1 MSTAAAPDA
10 VLEALRERHLRRVG
24 LLSQVADAESVL
36 EDALR
41 PPAPPRPPL
50 RQRLRQLFAPP
61 PPPPDPARRHERA
74 LRAWRALDFQLGA
87 LESAVAEAR
96 SDVTVLAARAV
107 PPPAGPAESWEAELA
122 AHHAATQAAQAAS
135 LRGVVAESIDQLKD
149 QHRALRALHTA
160 AAGAVEALAL
170 QATVTAGAAGAVDES
185 AIAAVVRL
193 AGECAAE
200 VHHRV
205 DALEERLRELDA
217 EATARQ
223 AARAEVEALLE
234 ARRVR

>member
-1 MSTAAAPDA
+1 MSTPDA
-10 VLEALRERHLRRVG
+10 DDALCAFRERHLRRVT
-24 LLSQVADAESVL
+24 LLGQVADSERVL
-36 EDALR
+36 EEALR
-41 PPAPPRPPL
+41 PPAPPTPPL
-50 RQRLRQLFAPP
+50 RVRLRRLFAPP
-61 PPPPDPARRHERA
+61 PPPPDPARRHEGA
-74 LRAWRALDFQLGA
+74 LRAWRALDFQLRA
-87 LESAVAEAR
+87 LETAVAEASTDR
-96 SDVTVLAARAV
+96 DALQEHGAA
-107 PPPAGPAESWEAELA
+107 PPTAAGDSWDAELA
-122 AHHAATQAAQAAS
+122 AHHAATRAAQARS
-135 LRGVVAESIDQLKD
+135 LEAVVAESIAQLKD

-170 QATVTAGAAGAVDES
+170 QATVSAGAASAVDEA

-217 EATARQ
+217 EAAARQ

>member
-1 MSTAAAPDA
+1 MSTPDA
-10 VLEALRERHLRRVG
+10 DDALCAFRERHLRRVA
-24 LLSQVADAESVL
+24 LLGQVADSERVL
-36 EDALR
+36 EEALR
-41 PPAPPRPPL
+41 PPAPPTPPL
-50 RQRLRQLFAPP
+50 RVRLRRLFAPP
-61 PPPPDPARRHERA
+61 PPPPDPARRHEGA
-74 LRAWRALDFQLGA
+74 LRAWRALDFQLRA
-87 LESAVAEAR
+87 LETAVAEASTDR
-96 SDVTVLAARAV
+96 GALREHGALPPTAA
-107 PPPAGPAESWEAELA
+107 GDSWDAELA
-122 AHHAATQAAQAAS
+122 AHHAATRAAQARS
-135 LRGVVAESIDQLKD
+135 LEAVVAESIAQLKD

-170 QATVTAGAAGAVDES
+170 QATVSAGAAGAVDEA

-217 EATARQ
+217 EAAARQ